1 LMSDVLLLLCECGVV
16 VRHGYRKARGK
27 FMVERVWQEWMR
39 KWVASL
45 GAVAVSAGKAHGKQA
60 KRDKEEESSGSDS
73 DSDEEMGS
81 GSESKRGTKRG
92 REDQGD
98 SKRPAKKQKTA
109 GGEAQGWWMLESLGT
124 GLIIVDRFRWCGRG
138 QCERRHRWCC

>member
-1 LMSDVLLLLCECGVV
+1 
-16 VRHGYRKARGK
+16 
-27 FMVERVWQEWMR
+27 MVERVWQEWMR

-45 GAVAVSAGKAHGKQA
+45 GAVAGSADKAQGKQA
-60 KRDKEEESSGSDS
+60 KRDESSGSDS

-98 SKRPAKKQKTA
+98 SKRPAKKQKKA
-109 GGEAQGWWMLESLGT
+109 GGEAPGWRMREP
-124 GLIIVDRFRWCGRG
+124 V
-138 QCERRHRWCC
+138 